1 LEGRDKVVE
10 ELRTEVSRQSDRY
23 DDLWLVHEVL
33 LKEARK
39 LHSEVI
45 ALRSVIRVGV
55 PGDSLGSRTGALR
68 VLSPNLEGLG
78 ASLGDRSTVLRVLVD
93 GMREL

>member
-1 LEGRDKVVE
+1 ME
-10 ELRTEVSRQSDRY
+10 ELRADVSHQSDHY
-23 DDLWLVHEVL
+23 DDLWLVHEAL
-33 LKEARK
+33 LGEAQK
-39 LHSEVI
+39 VPSKVI